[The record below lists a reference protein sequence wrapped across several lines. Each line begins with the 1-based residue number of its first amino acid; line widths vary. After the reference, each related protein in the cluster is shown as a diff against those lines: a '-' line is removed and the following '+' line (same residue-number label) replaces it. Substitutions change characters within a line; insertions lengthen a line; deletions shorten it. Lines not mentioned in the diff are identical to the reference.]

1 MTKADRHKAEHWRQH
16 VEAFRSSGLSRK
28 AYCRKHRLNIHSLDY
43 WRKRLKRDFGPGSP
57 ESINRFVPIR
67 VHEDTPSD
75 SSIKLRIG
83 QITIEV
89 AAGFAPEHLKNI
101 LQVLGATC

>member
-1 MTKADRHKAEHWRQH
+1 MAKAGRDKAEHWRQH

-28 AYCRKHRLNIHSLDY
+28 AYCRKHQLNIHSLDY
-43 WRKRLKRDFGPGSP
+43 WRKRLNRDSGQGSP
-57 ESINRFVPIR
+57 ESMNRFVPIR
-67 VHEDTPSD
+67 VHEDNLSD
-75 SSIKLRIG
+75 SAIKLRIG

-101 LQVLGATC
+101 LQVLGAAC

>member
-1 MTKADRHKAEHWRQH
+1 MAKADRHKAEHWRQH
-16 VEAFRSSGLSRK
+16 IEAFQSSGLSRK

-43 WRKRLKRDFGPGSP
+43 WRKRLNRDTGPDSP

-67 VHEDTPSD
+67 VHEDTPAD
-75 SSIKLRIG
+75 SAIKLRIG

-89 AAGFAPEHLKNI
+89 ADGFAPQHLKNI
-101 LQVLGATC
+101 LQVLGGTC